1 MPSASDAAQHEGPW
15 RHRRGESQTA
25 RWRRWFA
32 SLAVALALCFSFATP
47 ALAASSGLTAPAA
60 EAAAASEEH
69 ASARP
74 SDHPEA
80 KDAVLPPL
88 PEGFRT
94 VSAGWIEFAYH
105 PSIRS
110 RIEPLL
116 AAAEGVRAELAE
128 QLGQSV
134 LNRVHVRVGRT
145 TGEMRKLAPRGA
157 GYPEYASGVAY
168 SEIGLVL
175 LTEEPRFPG
184 ERHDLLEVFRHE
196 LAHIALYDAVAG
208 KPVPRWFNEGFA
220 VHASGEAVAS
230 RLQTLWTATL
240 AGNLLPLRDLTTS
253 FPADANKASVA
264 YAEAADLVR
273 YLLRTHEAHRF
284 RALVER
290 VRDGE
295 SFERALGDAYAT
307 DLASFEYEWR
317 QEVARR
323 YTFWP
328 VLFSGTTIWAVAL
341 VLIVWGYR
349 RRKQRAGKTLAR
361 WAVEEAAEDERRAA
375 LARMMERP
383 VHIVLA
389 QPTDLASAFRAAQ
402 EGSQTGGQRPPS
414 RPDVPKVEHDGNW
427 HTLH

>member
-1 MPSASDAAQHEGPW
+1 VLTALMLCLSLLSAGSAH
-15 RHRRGESQTA
+15 
-25 RWRRWFA
+25 A
-32 SLAVALALCFSFATP
+32 SSPAATP
-47 ALAASSGLTAPAA
+47 GLRP
-60 EAAAASEEH
+60 AAAAPST
-69 ASARP
+69 APSARP
-74 SDHPEA
+74 ADHPEA
-80 KDAVLPPL
+80 REVELPPL
-88 PEGFRT
+88 PDGFST
-94 VSAGWIEFAYH
+94 VSAGWIDFAYH
-105 PSIRS
+105 PSIRG

-116 AAAEGVRAELAE
+116 AAADRVRGELGD
-128 QLGQSV
+128 QLGQNV
-134 LNRVHVRVGRT
+134 LGRVHVRIGRT

-184 ERHDLLEVFRHE
+184 EQHDLLEVFRHE
-196 LAHIALYDAVAG
+196 LAHVALYDALAG
-208 KPVPRWFNEGFA
+208 KSVPRWFNEGFA

-240 AGNLLPLRDLTTS
+240 AGNLLPLKDLTAS
-253 FPADANKASVA
+253 FPADANTASVA

-273 YLLRTHEAHRF
+273 YLLRSHEAHRF
-284 RALVER
+284 RSLIER
-290 VRDGE
+290 VRGGE

-328 VLFSGTTIWAVAL
+328 VLFSGTTIWAIGL

-349 RRKQRAGKTLAR
+349 RRKQQAQTTMAR
-361 WAVEEAAEDERRAA
+361 WAVEEAAEDARRAA

-389 QPTDLASAFRAAQ
+389 QPNDLAQSISRPAPDLTPH
-402 EGSQTGGQRPPS
+402 GPSTHRPPS